1 MNANTI
7 RIEYHEMRD
16 ILYKLFLKYK
26 FTEKKALLMAN
37 EYTESTLVGVNSHG
51 INRVP
56 LFIEYIEKGIVKVD
70 AEAEKKESFGSIER
84 WDGNSGPGIINATKC
99 TNRAVELAKKTW
111 NRNGG
116 ITQYQSLDERRNLRK
131 TSSRFRLY
139 CYLFYKYPTKYAAL
153 GRKR

>member
-70 AEAEKKESFGSIER
+70 AEAEKKKKVSVVLK
-84 WDGNSGPGIINATKC
+84 DGMVIQDQELSMRQNALIGLL
-99 TNRAVELAKKTW
+99 N
-111 NRNGG
+111 
-116 ITQYQSLDERRNLRK
+116 
-131 TSSRFRLY
+131 
-139 CYLFYKYPTKYAAL
+139 
-153 GRKR
+153 